1 MGGVLRRAVIRA
13 LVAAGALLVA
23 TPAMAAGDIY
33 DCTAVV
39 GEPPVAVQI
48 IHDYVDDK
56 HVITRASMQVEGDI
70 GYATDSTEPTALVTV
85 ADLVIDSGLMRMK
98 FHYKDG
104 TYEANVA
111 EVALVSLSEGAYEM
125 TGGVLSLGGGGLWTL
140 SCTITYETPQA
151 W

>member
-1 MGGVLRRAVIRA
+1 MIRA
-13 LVAAGALLVA
+13 AIIGGLLAALAA
-23 TPAMAAGDIY
+23 PAMAAGDTY
-33 DCTAVV
+33 DCHAVV
-39 GEPPVAVQI
+39 GEPPVAVQVVR
-48 IHDYVDDK
+48 DYVDDK
-56 HVITRASMQVEGDI
+56 HVILRASMQVEGDI

-85 ADLVIDSGLMRMK
+85 ANLVIDDGVVRMK

-104 TYEANVA
+104 TYEADVA
-111 EVALVSLSEGAYEM
+111 EIALITLSEGAYDM